1 MNKKSNLK
9 LFKFPNNIAKLEKQ
23 VEAILF
29 AAEEPLDAE
38 SIQEKLKTHS
48 NINKI
53 LDSLEKQY
61 KNRGINLVCIAK
73 KWSFR
78 TASNLSKF
86 MNLQTH
92 TKKKL
97 SKAAIETLA
106 IIVYHQPVTR
116 SEIEEI
122 RGVSFATGTLEI
134 LLELNW
140 VRPSGRKD
148 VPGKP
153 IQYVTTDDF
162 LSHFNLQKL
171 SDLPNIEELSS
182 AGLIDNSN
190 VDTTIFGTG
199 KFFKEQMAEKKEKV
213 ILVRMET
220 SPEDIHGM
228 SVSQG
233 ILTARGGM
241 TSHAAV
247 VARAMG
253 KPCVSGVQVQTS
265 SFVGVGAAAGAA
277 AAAAGAAAGA
287 GALSSSPPHA
297 TISEASSKANTP
309 MSKARLI
316 PITYSPL
323 SYSGNSRQNRIL
335 RPIRVA
341 LTLSEYS
348 NEGNYVNQIMGL

>member
-1 MNKKSNLK
+1 MNKKNDPKILNFPSNAG
-9 LFKFPNNIAKLEKQ
+9 NLEKQ

-29 AAEEPLDAE
+29 AAEEPLDIE
-38 SIQEKLKTHS
+38 SIQEKLKTKG
-48 NINKI
+48 NISKV

-61 KNRGINLVCIAK
+61 ASRGINLVCIAK

-86 MNLQTH
+86 MNLQTF

-122 RGVSFATGTLEI
+122 RGVSFATGTMEI

-140 VRPSGRKD
+140 VRPSGRKN

-153 IQYVTTDDF
+153 IQYITTDDF

-190 VDTTIFGTG
+190 VDTSIFGTG
-199 KFFKEQMAEKKEKV
+199 KFFKEQMAEKKEN
-213 ILVRMET
+213 I
-220 SPEDIHGM
+220 
-228 SVSQG
+228 
-233 ILTARGGM
+233 
-241 TSHAAV
+241 
-247 VARAMG
+247 
-253 KPCVSGVQVQTS
+253 
-265 SFVGVGAAAGAA
+265 
-277 AAAAGAAAGA
+277 
-287 GALSSSPPHA
+287 
-297 TISEASSKANTP
+297 
-309 MSKARLI
+309 
-316 PITYSPL
+316 
-323 SYSGNSRQNRIL
+323 
-335 RPIRVA
+335 
-341 LTLSEYS
+341 YS
-348 NEGNYVNQIMGL
+348 NIDDMLSKSLKSEEE